1 MSVVEVFAD
10 VACPFTH
17 VGLRRI
23 VAARRARGVGRVR
36 LRCQAWPL
44 EWVNGE
50 PLDPGVVAHEIAAL
64 REQVAPE
71 LFAAFDPAR
80 FPSTS
85 IPALALASA
94 GYGVSIE
101 RGEMVSLL
109 LRDELFE
116 QGHDLTDPA
125 VLDRVAER
133 AALARPDAQ
142 AGEELVRA
150 EYTSGRARGVIGSP
164 HFFTGA
170 GSGVFCPSLRITKV
184 GEAFRIEEDVEASA
198 RLLDAVL

>member
-1 MSVVEVFAD
+1 MSIVEVFAD

-23 VAARRARGVGRVR
+23 VAARRARGATGVR
-36 LRCQAWPL
+36 LRCRAWPL

-50 PLDPGVVAHEIAAL
+50 PLAPGFVAHEVRAL

-71 LFAAFDPAR
+71 LFARFDPAR
-80 FPSTS
+80 FPVSS
-85 IPALALASA
+85 IPALALAA
-94 GYGVSIE
+94 VAYGVGIE

-116 QGHDLTDPA
+116 QGHDLADPT

-133 AALARPDAQ
+133 AGIARPDPRTAE
-142 AGEELVRA
+142 GLVRA
-150 EYTSGRARGVIGSP
+150 EYDSGRARGVIGSP
-164 HFFTGA
+164 HFFAGA
-170 GSGVFCPSLRITKV
+170 GAGTFCPSLRITKV
-184 GEAFRIEEDVEASA
+184 GDAFHIEEDIEASA